1 MKSYVTFSAS
11 LSIISSRFV
20 VTNGQSSGYQR
31 EKGWGGSKM
40 GKEANYMVTDG
51 NKLLD
56 GEYIAANRD
65 VEIYYTL
72 KTNIML

>member
-1 MKSYVTFSAS
+1 
-11 LSIISSRFV
+11 
-20 VTNGQSSGYQR
+20 
-31 EKGWGGSKM
+31 M

-65 VEIYYTL
+65 VEI
-72 KTNIML
+72 